1 MVNRKVFHPSYP
13 GAVLTM
19 SFDDGDPVAA
29 FIQNIGEG
37 LSQKEWDAFVQE
49 IRVRLNREL
58 GKVFRGTISPDQ
70 FGDAIYQHLLGAH
83 SVSVAAGRQ
92 KAGVLGMLSDE
103 DKQVGFFHATQQGQF
118 IDGYVKRIKEKAA
131 RYWDEEK
138 GEWKK
143 GVMNRDLQMYASRLR
158 GTASIAFE
166 AHSPD
171 DAQFNW
177 KLGIAEHCEDCI
189 NLAADS
195 PHMKGELPVFP
206 GDGGTDCKTNCKC
219 HLVRDDGVACYK
231 PDPGVGRWS
240 EGGSDKPKPA
250 DQAAQDA
257 DLGPAATGNAIKPV
271 SEAVRYLGS
280 AHDQNIRIAF
290 KTVDGI
296 HSDGALPPIVVG
308 EFTLGGDDQEA
319 EGWFL
324 DSAQVSAS
332 FGKRAAMLSLNSGAS
347 HPEFTVLHEIGHF
360 LECELWG
367 TGAIV
372 DGQAPGPWADVGQ
385 AIVKSE
391 RYKQIRK
398 RFEHFRNAL
407 ANPSFATT
415 WEAIEAFAMYG
426 HYEYLL
432 YPFEL
437 WARAYSQFIGTIT
450 TRKLIR
456 NQLKEIIEFQRKTK
470 IEEQWDAEDF
480 EPIAAAIYAAMV
492 HEGWIEEAAAEKI

>member
-29 FIQNIGEG
+29 FIQNMGEG

-58 GKVFRGTISPDQ
+58 GKVFSGTISPDQ

-166 AHSPD
+166 AYSPD

-219 HLVRDDGVACYK
+219 HLVRDDGVACYR

-240 EGGSDKPKPA
+240 EGDGETSPSKPG
-250 DQAAQDA
+250 DA
-257 DLGPAATGNAIKPV
+257 EVGDDAVAESRPV
-271 SEAVRYLGS
+271 SS
-280 AHDQNIRIAF
+280 AISYEGGTSKSNDSIRVAMKVI
-290 KTVDGI
+290 DGV
-296 HSDGALPPIVVG
+296 HADGALPEVRAGDIRTRGNDALGWYHASEDTEKAIGLKVGILSVRGDIQNREFVAIHEAGHMIENEIFGRGSIV
-308 EFTLGGDDQEA
+308 LGKAPDHWKLAGSLLDKSPTVAKLREELAELEILYKLTKDDR
-319 EGWFL
+319 W
-324 DSAQVSAS
+324 QVLI
-332 FGKRAAMLSLNSGAS
+332 K
-347 HPEFTVLHEIGHF
+347 HV
-360 LECELWG
+360 
-367 TGAIV
+367 
-372 DGQAPGPWADVGQ
+372 
-385 AIVKSE
+385 
-391 RYKQIRK
+391 
-398 RFEHFRNAL
+398 
-407 ANPSFATT
+407 
-415 WEAIEAFAMYG
+415 
-426 HYEYLL
+426 EYLL
-432 YPFEL
+432 RPQEI
-437 WARAYSQFIGTIT
+437 WARGYSQFIAIMT
-450 TRKLIR
+450 TRRLIR
-456 NQLKEIIEFQRKTK
+456 NQLKKEIADDKLRGLDTM
-470 IEEQWDAEDF
+470 WPEDEF
-480 EPIAAAIYAAMV
+480 EPIAAAIMSAMV
-492 HEGWIEEAAAEKI
+492 HEGWIEQAAAEKA

>member
-19 SFDDGDPVAA
+19 AFDDGDPVAA
-29 FIQNIGEG
+29 FIQNMGEG
-37 LSQKEWDAFVQE
+37 LSQKEWDAFIQE

-166 AHSPD
+166 AYSPD

-240 EGGSDKPKPA
+240 EGGSKTLQPVAQGSGELINVTIEDVLPENESPLTPDKSPVSAAVVLPGTVMDSEIALALKVIDEVHVDGSLPA
-250 DQAAQDA
+250 LLAGNIEIEEGTATQGWYLDSTHVQSKTGKRIGVLSVSLTA
-257 DLGPAATGNAIKPV
+257 DRPMDTIAHEMGHAIESEVFGNHGLIVTGKVPQFKKVGAAIK
-271 SEAVRYLGS
+271 
-280 AHDQNIRIAF
+280 
-290 KTVDGI
+290 
-296 HSDGALPPIVVG
+296 
-308 EFTLGGDDQEA
+308 
-319 EGWFL
+319 
-324 DSAQVSAS
+324 
-332 FGKRAAMLSLNSGAS
+332 
-347 HPEFTVLHEIGHF
+347 
-360 LECELWG
+360 
-367 TGAIV
+367 
-372 DGQAPGPWADVGQ
+372 
-385 AIVKSE
+385 KSE
-391 RYKQIRK
+391 MHIKMKARLAEIKEDLRNPDIRGLSIEIRLKQQKKFI
-398 RFEHFRNAL
+398 
-407 ANPSFATT
+407 
-415 WEAIEAFAMYG
+415 
-426 HYEYLL
+426 EYLL
-432 YPFEL
+432 SPEEL
-437 WARAYSQFIGTIT
+437 WARAYSQFIFRSSKRKAVSENMHDLIKNGTA
-450 TRKLIR
+450 
-456 NQLKEIIEFQRKTK
+456 
-470 IEEQWDAEDF
+470 QWQEEDF
-480 EPIAAAIYAAMV
+480 EPIYKAIRNAMI
-492 HEGWIEEAAAEKI
+492 EMGWINE